1 MKREGT
7 NMKRQFSIKASNNVD
22 KNSPTY
28 PLWMIK
34 YHLQAAMDIIEEANP
49 EQYDAM
55 DGDSA
60 ISDLDLLI
68 RQVDGGIEKM
78 LESK

>member
-1 MKREGT
+1 
-7 NMKRQFSIKASNNVD
+7 MKRQFSIKASKNTD

-34 YHLQAAMDIIEEANP
+34 YHLQTAMDIIEETTP

-60 ISDLDLLI
+60 MNDLDLLI
-68 RQVDGGIEKM
+68 RQVDAGLEKM
-78 LESK
+78 VQSKSK